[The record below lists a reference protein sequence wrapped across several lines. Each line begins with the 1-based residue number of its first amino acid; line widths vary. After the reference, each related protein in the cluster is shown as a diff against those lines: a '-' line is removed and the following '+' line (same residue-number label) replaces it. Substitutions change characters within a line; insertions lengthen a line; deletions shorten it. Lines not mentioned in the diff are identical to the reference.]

1 MKQMVARNTTVGDAA
16 VDGLLAGIVAG
27 IAMATYLVV
36 VSLLGE
42 GVAVLSRFDPNGA
55 SPVVGTLM
63 HLAVAGVYG
72 VVFGIFFNWIRRFN
86 LPAWL
91 SGLVF
96 GLALFGVAVTIILP
110 SSRSALAGIPMPHL
124 GIAHAI
130 YGLVIGFVIGRNQ
143 MG

>member
-27 IAMATYLVV
+27 IAMALYLVV
-36 VSLLGE
+36 VSLFGE
-42 GVAVLSRFDPNGA
+42 GVAVLTRFDPNGA
-55 SPVVGTLM
+55 SPVVGALM

-72 VVFGIFFNWIRRFN
+72 AVFGIFFNWIRRFN

-91 SGLVF
+91 SGLAF
-96 GLALFGVAVTIILP
+96 GLALFVVAVTIILP
-110 SSRSALAGIPMPHL
+110 SSRSALVGIPTLHL
-124 GIAHAI
+124 GMAHAI
-130 YGLVIGFVIGRNQ
+130 YGLVIGFVVGRNR